1 MKFAIRIVFV
11 FLLISVFISAC
22 VTFIPLGKYQ
32 TEYFKFIKKFRSKPQ
47 EHYDK
52 QIEYANYVLNN
63 GEAPKNKQ
71 VHIPPKQITQIKT
84 EPPRRKPLYIRDK
97 NNPEILHPYKEEKKE
112 RKFLFFRVY

>member
-63 GEAPKNKQ
+63 GEAPKTKQ
-71 VHIPPKQITQIKT
+71 VHIPPKTNY
-84 EPPRRKPLYIRDK
+84 PNK
-97 NNPEILHPYKEEKKE
+97 NRTPEKKAIIH
-112 RKFLFFRVY
+112 KG